1 MPLKLAD
8 LGAFV
13 CSWNDK
19 STMLRQIASEL
30 NIDIS
35 SLVFIDDNPAECELV
50 RRELPE
56 VAVIGLTGDPAT
68 FRRRVD
74 EAGLFGIS
82 EERSGGKEWVST
94 CRSRW
99 LPSQ

>member
-1 MPLKLAD
+1 M
-8 LGAFV
+8 
-13 CSWNDK
+13 
-19 STMLRQIASEL
+19 RRRIASEL

-56 VAVIGLTGDPAT
+56 VEVIGLTGDPAT

-74 EAGLFGIS
+74 EAGLFDAATVSAEDLRRS
-82 EERSGGKEWVST
+82 ESYAARRKAAAMQIAATELAAFQLGRSSCW
-94 CRSRW
+94 
-99 LPSQ
+99 

>member
-1 MPLKLAD
+1 M
-8 LGAFV
+8 
-13 CSWNDK
+13 
-19 STMLRQIASEL
+19 RRRIASEL

-56 VAVIGLTGDPAT
+56 VEVIGLTGDPAT

-74 EAGLFGIS
+74 EAGLFDAATVSAEDLHRS
-82 EERSGGKEWVST
+82 ESYAARRKAAELKTADRKST
-94 CRSRW
+94 RLNSS
-99 LPSQ
+99 P

>member
-1 MPLKLAD
+1 M
-8 LGAFV
+8 
-13 CSWNDK
+13 
-19 STMLRQIASEL
+19 RRRIASEL

-56 VAVIGLTGDPAT
+56 VEVIGLTGDPAT

-74 EAGLFGIS
+74 EAGLFDAATVSAEDLRRS
-82 EERSGGKEWVST
+82 ESYAARRKAAELKTAATEDRKST
-94 CRSRW
+94 RLNS
-99 LPSQ
+99 SH